1 LATNTRL
8 ADKTKSHKNLIWGFS
23 WTFQYIVLGFTL
35 KKNIEY
41 ICTKETFTSF
51 KSAEIAK
58 KLQNKE
64 ENPTNNQTKFKRS
77 FVDFLTPTN
86 LYRVPQMP

>member
-1 LATNTRL
+1 MSFLGL
-8 ADKTKSHKNLIWGFS
+8 HKK
-23 WTFQYIVLGFTL
+23 

-41 ICTKETFTSF
+41 IYSKETFTSF

-64 ENPTNNQTKFKRS
+64 ENRTNNQTGFKRS
-77 FVDFLTPTN
+77 FVDFRTQSN
-86 LYRVPQMP
+86 LYRVPQMPWSIVHVDVPD